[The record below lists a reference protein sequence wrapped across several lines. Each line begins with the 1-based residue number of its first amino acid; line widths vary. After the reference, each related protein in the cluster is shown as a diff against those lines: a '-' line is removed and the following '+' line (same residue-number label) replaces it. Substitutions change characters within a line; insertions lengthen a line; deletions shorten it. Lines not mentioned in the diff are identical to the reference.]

1 MITFS
6 KTIARL
12 SIIAGAVIAMAATPA
27 AANSSAE
34 VPAVR
39 DTVTKDA
46 KATALGE
53 ANGEFR
59 TLFADWKSLDTSERG
74 VVSIPSIMPVRG
86 VRTTSNF
93 GMRSDPFRGNR
104 RRHNGIDLAGPIGTP
119 IYATADGVVSK
130 AQWFG
135 GYGRYIQI
143 EHGGAM
149 QTRYGHM
156 SRLNVRAN
164 QRVRKGEVIGYMGSS
179 GRSTGSHLHYEVRI
193 SGKPVN
199 PLPYMQGTRY
209 VSNIEQRLA
218 FEETVKAQGGPAK

>member
-1 MITFS
+1 MITRS

-12 SIIAGAVIAMAATPA
+12 SIVAGAAIAMAATPA
-27 AANSSAE
+27 TANSSADIPVE
-34 VPAVR
+34 R
-39 DTVTKDA
+39 GSSDSKS

-59 TLFADWKSLDTSERG
+59 TLFADWRSLDTSERG
-74 VVSIPSIMPVRG
+74 SVSIPSRMPVDASR
-86 VRTTSNF
+86 VRTSSNF
-93 GMRSDPFRGNR
+93 GMRSDPFRGTR
-104 RRHNGIDLAGPIGTP
+104 RGHKGVDLAGPIGTP

-156 SRLNVRAN
+156 SRLNVVAN

-179 GRSTGSHLHYEVRI
+179 GRSTGSHLHYEVRV
-193 SGKPVN
+193 SGKAVN
-199 PLPYMQGTRY
+199 PLPYMRASEY
-209 VSNIEQRLA
+209 VSNMEQRLA
-218 FEETVKAQGGPAK
+218 FEKAQGGPGE